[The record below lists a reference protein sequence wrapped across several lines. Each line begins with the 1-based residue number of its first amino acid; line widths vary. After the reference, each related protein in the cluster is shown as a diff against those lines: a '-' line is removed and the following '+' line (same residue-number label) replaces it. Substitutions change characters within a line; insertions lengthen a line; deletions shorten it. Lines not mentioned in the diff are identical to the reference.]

1 MKRVILIGVLVLVV
15 AVAVG
20 AYLLLSNLG
29 SIIKAAV
36 EKVGSDVTQVKVT
49 LDKADVSI
57 TSGSGSLSGL
67 TVGNPAGFKSDS
79 ALKLGQISVALD
91 LGSVQSNPIVIKEIV
106 VQSPSVTYEFAG
118 TGSNIETIH
127 KNVQA
132 YAGGGGQTKPAA
144 GEGAG
149 RRLVIDN
156 LYVRDGRVDVRADFL
171 KGQPTSAALPTI
183 HLKDIGRQGGR
194 NVGVSASEVAELVLE
209 AIARNSTSSVGKLD
223 IAGIQDALRGA
234 GSAGVEKAMKEGAA
248 SADKA
253 AKEGAAG
260 AAEGVKKL
268 FGR

>member
-29 SIIKAAV
+29 SIIKAVV

-49 LDKADVSI
+49 LDQADVSI
-57 TSGSGSLSGL
+57 TSGSGALRGL
-67 TVGNPAGFKSDS
+67 TVGNPAGFTSDS
-79 ALKLGQISVALD
+79 ALKLGAISVALD
-91 LGSVQSNPIVIKEIV
+91 LGSVQSDPIVIKEIV

-118 TGSNIETIH
+118 TGSNIETIR

-132 YAGGGGQTKPAA
+132 YAGGGQTKPAS

-149 RRLVIDN
+149 RRLVIDD
-156 LYVRDGRVDVRADFL
+156 LYVRDGRIDVVADFL
-171 KGQPTSAALPTI
+171 KGQPTRAALPTI
-183 HLKDIGRQGGR
+183 HLKDIGRQGGK
-194 NVGVSASEVAELVLE
+194 NVGVTASEVAELVLD

-223 IAGIQDALRGA
+223 VAGIQDALRGA
-234 GSAGVEKAMKEGAA
+234 GSAGVEKALKEGTT
-248 SADKA
+248 SAEKTV
-253 AKEGAAG
+253 KEG